1 MMLTGEAYW
10 LPVIFVGLMGLAI
23 LMYAVLDGYDLGVG
37 ILLPKDSEPQRD
49 MMIASI
55 GPFWDANETWLVL
68 GVGLLLIAF
77 PSAHSHILFHLYL
90 PVTFMLGGLILRGV
104 AFDFRAKSPSHDKRL
119 WDRAFKGGSIL
130 ATLSQGYMLGLFVM
144 GFEKSLIAHAF
155 ALLSGVC
162 VTAGYCF
169 IGASWL
175 VMKTD
180 GDLQKR
186 AARWARICLWLTT
199 LGLFAVSLVNPLT
212 SANVFDKWFGS
223 PFALLL
229 LVIPLLVF
237 LAVLVVD
244 RYLAQF
250 PFADDF
256 GCWIPFV
263 GALVIFILSFAA
275 LGYSF
280 FPYVVPGQMT
290 IWEAASASES
300 LWFILVGA
308 LLVLPA
314 IVFYTIYAYRVF
326 WGKTRELTYY

>member
-1 MMLTGEAYW
+1 MIPAGEAYW
-10 LPVIFVGLMGLAI
+10 LPVIFIGLMGLAF

-37 ILLPKDSEPQRD
+37 ILLPHNSESQRD
-49 MMIASI
+49 TMIASI

-68 GVGLLLIAF
+68 GVGILLIAF
-77 PSAHSHILFHLYL
+77 PRAHNVILFHLYL

-104 AFDFRAKSPSHDKRL
+104 AFDFRAKAPPHDKRL
-119 WDRAFKGGSIL
+119 WDHAFKGGSLL

-144 GFEKSLIAHAF
+144 GFEKSVIAYAF
-155 ALLSGVC
+155 ALLSAVC
-162 VTAGYCF
+162 VTAGYSF
-169 IGASWL
+169 IGAAWL

-186 AARWARICLWLTT
+186 AARWARICLWLTA

-212 SANVFDKWFGS
+212 SANVFAKWFGS
-223 PFALLL
+223 SIALLL
-229 LVIPLLVF
+229 LVIPLAVF
-237 LAVLVVD
+237 VAVLVVD

-250 PFADDF
+250 PYAGDF

-263 GALVIFILSFAA
+263 GALTVFILSFIA

-280 FPYVVPGQMT
+280 FPDVVPGQMT

-300 LWFILVGA
+300 LWFILCGA
-308 LLVLPA
+308 MIVLPA
-314 IVFYTIYAYRVF
+314 IILYTFYAYRVF
-326 WGKTRELTYY
+326 WGKTRDLTYY